1 MGYSSLTCP
10 LRKLLVAPYVTSMK
24 GNRKLT
30 ASPSNSHEGLFASV
44 SPEARQ
50 RLENIQAIVEQRVSH
65 AERCV
70 SYGMPAYRKEK
81 VFFYFASF
89 KNHIGVYPPVTKP
102 EALMDEL
109 RPYRGPKGNLIFSHK
124 EPLPM
129 ELIGRVA
136 EALAHQYSPGAQG

>member
-1 MGYSSLTCP
+1 MKDD
-10 LRKLLVAPYVTSMK
+10 RKPAAT
-24 GNRKLT
+24 
-30 ASPSNSHEGLFASV
+30 PSKSHEDHFASV

-50 RLENIQAIVEQRVSH
+50 RLEKIQAVVEQKVTD

-70 SYGMPAYRKEK
+70 SYGMPAFRKGK

-102 EALMDEL
+102 ETLVDDL
-109 RPYRGPKGNLIFSHK
+109 GPYRGPKGNLIFSHD
-124 EPLPM
+124 EPLPI